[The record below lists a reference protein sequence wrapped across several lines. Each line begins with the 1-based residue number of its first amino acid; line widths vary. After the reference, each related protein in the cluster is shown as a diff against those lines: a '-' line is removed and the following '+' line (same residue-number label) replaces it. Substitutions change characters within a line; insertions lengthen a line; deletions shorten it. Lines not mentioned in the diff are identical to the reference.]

1 MITEAA
7 VDIIHFPVFLPP
19 QSLTIYHR
27 FYDPVGSGSAPA
39 GATLFQLGADPGIA
53 VWMSSGKWQAF
64 HYNGSSSVSSA
75 ATVVTT
81 ATDLVEHRITL
92 AANGSIQLHQSIDG
106 ATEASGAASGALA
119 LAAAWSA
126 SKLQLGASTAG
137 ASHSSVLHRALLVA
151 RGTRSRDECRE
162 WLP

>member
-1 MITEAA
+1 MQVPRVTWQDSDGDGVREPHLMITEAA

-19 QSLTIYHR
+19 QSITIYHR

-53 VWMSSGKWQAF
+53 VWMASGKWQAF

-81 ATDLVEHRITL
+81 ATDLV
-92 AANGSIQLHQSIDG
+92 ADVGS
-106 ATEASGAASGALA
+106 E
-119 LAAAWSA
+119 
-126 SKLQLGASTAG
+126 
-137 ASHSSVLHRALLVA
+137 
-151 RGTRSRDECRE
+151 
-162 WLP
+162 P